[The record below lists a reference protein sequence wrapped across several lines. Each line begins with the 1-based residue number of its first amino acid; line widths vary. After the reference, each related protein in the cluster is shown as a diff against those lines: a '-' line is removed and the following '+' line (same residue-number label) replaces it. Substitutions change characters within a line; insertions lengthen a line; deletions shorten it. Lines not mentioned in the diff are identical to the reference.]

1 MAFPGPEFTLR
12 LFSFLPG
19 PAPVC
24 VLASTE
30 TKVIQARPP
39 RRARRSPATTAQP
52 HQAGNLHCGR
62 RPGVPQ
68 RRRIH
73 PSQKKRR
80 CDWRRVAGRTEA
92 YSGRSPPAR
101 ERTANTAEPPRE
113 DREPD
118 RSSSASLRSPAMCF
132 RSEDAADGF
141 SRSTPL
147 NGRGRTDL
155 APKYAPPWAIR
166 PQPGCPPRRDGQGR
180 RGAFIKLDEMW
191 QAFRPNEQILSHRG
205 RYSEA
210 SSVML
215 WIMSQL

>member
-30 TKVIQARPP
+30 TTVIQARPP

-101 ERTANTAEPPRE
+101 ERTANTAEPSRE
-113 DREPD
+113 DKEPD
-118 RSSSASLRSPAMCF
+118 RSSSTSLRSPAICF
-132 RSEDAADGF
+132 RSEEAADGF
-141 SRSTPL
+141 SIPTRLESAWS
-147 NGRGRTDL
+147 N
-155 APKYAPPWAIR
+155 R
-166 PQPGCPPRRDGQGR
+166 PRAQVRAALGDQTAAWLPATAAGQGR
-180 RGAFIKLDEMW
+180 RGAFIKPDEMW

-205 RYSEA
+205 
-210 SSVML
+210 
-215 WIMSQL
+215 